1 MTIQKKYQKS
11 RVRFSITNQKVPE
24 SLLKMSSSKELNL
37 LETAGQDFNVVE
49 SMILEN
55 PKIILLKDSV
65 STFFFH
71 NPKKTNNFFLS
82 LCRTIEC

>member
-1 MTIQKKYQKS
+1 MA
-11 RVRFSITNQKVPE
+11 
-24 SLLKMSSSKELNL
+24 SKELNL

-65 STFFFH
+65 SINIFI
-71 NPKKTNNFFLS
+71 NPTKRNKKINLS
-82 LCRTIEC
+82 TPEQSNVNPLGSTSRKRPII

>member
-1 MTIQKKYQKS
+1 MTIQKKRKKS
-11 RVRFSITNQKVPE
+11 RVKFSITTKK
-24 SLLKMSSSKELNL
+24 STGKFIFKMSSKELNL

-65 STFFFH
+65 SKLF
-71 NPKKTNNFFLS
+71 S
-82 LCRTIEC
+82 LIQTKLKQKPFNYRTIEC

>member
-1 MTIQKKYQKS
+1 MTITKKKNTGKKTVLQ
-11 RVRFSITNQKVPE
+11 
-24 SLLKMSSSKELNL
+24 MSSKELNL

-65 STFFFH
+65 SIYFLS
-71 NPKKTNNFFLS
+71 KKTKMLPENPP
-82 LCRTIEC
+82 RTIEC